1 MRKKILEAQK
11 QEEMERE
18 ALKERIKKANVDRD
32 AARILKA
39 KDEER
44 NAKLARRQADDDKNA
59 QAEKEAEE

>member
-1 MRKKILEAQK
+1 
-11 QEEMERE
+11 MERE

-44 NAKLARRQADDDKNA
+44 NAKLARR
-59 QAEKEAEE
+59 